1 MAKVKQLVVTQIKSS
16 ARCVE
21 SQVLSLKAL
30 GLGRIGKKSTLKND
44 DCINGLIRK
53 VSHLIKVEDSNE

>member
-1 MAKVKQLVVTQIKSS
+1 MAKNKQLVVTQVRSS
-16 ARCVE
+16 ARCEE

-30 GLGRIGKKSTLKND
+30 GLGKIGKRAVVKND
-44 DCINGLIRK
+44 PCINGLIRK